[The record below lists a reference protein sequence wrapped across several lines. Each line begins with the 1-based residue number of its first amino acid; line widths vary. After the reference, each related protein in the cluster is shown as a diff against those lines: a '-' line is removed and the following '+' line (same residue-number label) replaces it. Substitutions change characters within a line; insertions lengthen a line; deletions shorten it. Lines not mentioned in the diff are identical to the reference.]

1 MPRYFAALCFAVL
14 AGRAQAQDYHL
25 GPLRIEQPWSRTPP
39 QAPAAAVYFTL
50 KNTGQKADTL
60 LGVSTPRAGEAM
72 LHQSM
77 QNGNTMTMREADH
90 GVALPPGAA
99 VRFKPGGLHVML
111 MALKKPLAS
120 VERFPLTLH
129 FANAGKIT
137 IQVDV
142 SPNEPANR

>member
-1 MPRYFAALCFAVL
+1 MLRNFVALSLVAL
-14 AGRAQAQDYHL
+14 AGLAQAQDYQL
-25 GPLRIEQPWSRTPP
+25 GPLRIEQAWSRTPP
-39 QAPAAAVYFTL
+39 PQAPAAVYFTL

-77 QNGNTMTMREADH
+77 QSGNAMTMREAGH
-90 GVALPPGAA
+90 GVALPPGST

-111 MALKKPLAS
+111 MDLKKPLAS
-120 VERFPLTLH
+120 GERFPLTLR
-129 FANAGKIT
+129 FAHAGKIT

-142 SPNEPANR
+142 SPNGPSDH